1 MASSADIRA
10 GRAFVELYLQ
20 DNKFTRGLA
29 VAEKQLRSWGGKVS
43 TALSKIPKD
52 LGSTISAAGTKML
65 ALSASMAVPLGA
77 SVKAF
82 VNVQTELAKLQ
93 AAANPTA
100 SEMGKIRDAVNG
112 ISQATGQGPANVAA
126 AFTELLK
133 AGTDVR
139 TALGGAAETV
149 VKFAKVAEMDAASAA
164 VLVSDVLHVFA
175 KEGLSASQAVD
186 ILAQAADASSIDL
199 HQLSMAFSMA
209 SAVAGATGVSL
220 RDLAAAIG
228 IMGNAG
234 LKGSDAGTALKT
246 MMLAVAAPS
255 TTAAKAIERFG
266 LNFRDAAGNVKPLR
280 AIIDELTAKLG
291 GLDSESR
298 DNALRDVFGTDAIRP
313 ALILMQQGVDGWD
326 KFTSAMDSANGVGA
340 KFDILM
346 DTTAGSMERM
356 WAAVQRAGA
365 AIGEALAGPLTE
377 FAKWVE
383 STAGMMGQWV
393 SQHEDAVVAV
403 AKLTAGL
410 AALGLGAKIF
420 GPIISGLKM
429 LEARTKWLSAAASYL
444 AANPIVAAIGA
455 SAAIPALSSLN
466 AIMKVASWHA
476 RNAADANS
484 RYSSSSKDVT
494 VATRAEHEAMVVKLQ
509 RLEELRTKQNATD
522 AEMEEA
528 AKLAA
533 DLTAKYPDLA
543 EQIKKVGDAAGG
555 TEKALAGMNAELDKS
570 LKRDSK
576 IMEVAKLQDE
586 QDKVRKELRALDAA
600 RQAASGRINK
610 LGGESGARD
619 RLSQLRQ
626 EALKYG
632 RSDPAR
638 AERARKAAA
647 SIERDLGL
655 TTGESAEDRAA
666 RRAELA
672 ARQDELQNQID
683 DLLNPAAAPESTP
696 VAPRPETAEPSKIV
710 GRAETAI
717 RDAQID
723 AMREGLSKTLAK
735 INAKYDDMAK
745 EATAEADALR
755 KQADATKD
763 AKQSAELR
771 KKAQQIESDSLAI
784 ETARWKELQ
793 IARDKHLEAIQ
804 EQAKEAATGAALAQI
819 DNEHER
825 DLAEIRQR
833 YAELIKNAASEEER
847 RALEDAMGKEI
858 DAADAVYGKRQAA
871 ANQQLDDEYMKTAI
885 QYSLHGR
892 DQQLALLR
900 LEREQAMRD
909 AAKTGADT
917 TKIDEIYNLKELIA
931 SRSATSDVFG
941 QQSGGTFSA
950 QAAALMGQGTA
961 QERTAKA
968 TEETARTLKQ
978 IARKTTDNWIG
989 I

>member
-82 VNVQTELAKLQ
+82 ANVQTELAKLQ

-100 SEMGKIRDAVNG
+100 REMEQIRDAVNG

-126 AFTELLK
+126 AFTELIK
-133 AGTDVR
+133 AGTDVS

-149 VKFAKVAEMDAASAA
+149 VKFAKVSGMSAA
-164 VLVSDVLHVFA
+164 EAAVIASDAIHVFA
-175 KEGLSASQAVD
+175 KDGITAAEAVD
-186 ILAQAADASSIDL
+186 TLSQAADASSIDL
-199 HQLSMAFSMA
+199 HQIALSFSMA
-209 SAVAGATGVSL
+209 SAAAGATGVSL
-220 RDLAAAIG
+220 RDLAAAVA

-246 MMLAVAAPS
+246 MMIRLAAP
-255 TTAAKAIERFG
+255 TDQAARAMAQYGFSA
-266 LNFRDAAGNVKPLR
+266 RDAEGNVKTLR
-280 AIIDELTAKLG
+280 EIIIEMQRVLG

-298 DNALRDVFGTDAIRP
+298 DNALREIFGTDAIRP
-313 ALILMQQGVDGWD
+313 AIILMQQGVAGWD
-326 KFTSAMDSANGVGA
+326 KFTSAMESANGVGA

-393 SQHEDAVVAV
+393 SQHEEAVVTV

-420 GPIISGLKM
+420 GPIIAGLRM
-429 LEARTKWLSAAASYL
+429 LGTGMKWLLDAAFYL

-476 RNAADANS
+476 RNAAEANS

-494 VATRAEHEAMVVKLQ
+494 VATRAEHEAMVAKLQ

-543 EQIKKVGDAAGG
+543 EEIRKVGAAAGG

-570 LKRDSK
+570 LKRDSQ

-655 TTGESAEDRAA
+655 TTGESAEERAA

-696 VAPRPETAEPSKIV
+696 ATPRPETAKPSKIV
-710 GRAETAI
+710 GRTETAI

-723 AMREGLSKTLAK
+723 AMREGLSKTLAQ

-745 EATAEADALR
+745 
-755 KQADATKD
+755 DATT
-763 AKQSAELR
+763 SE
-771 KKAQQIESDSLAI
+771 EELAI
-784 ETARWKELQ
+784 DIARWKELQ

-833 YAELIKNAASEEER
+833 YAELIKNAASDEER
-847 RALEDAMGKEI
+847 RALEGAMGSEI
-858 DAADAVYGKRQAA
+858 DAANAMYGRQQAA
-871 ANQQLDDEYMKTAI
+871 TNQQLVSIHA
-885 QYSLHGR
+885 
-892 DQQLALLR
+892 R
-900 LEREQAMRD
+900 L
-909 AAKTGADT
+909 
-917 TKIDEIYNLKELIA
+917 
-931 SRSATSDVFG
+931 
-941 QQSGGTFSA
+941 
-950 QAAALMGQGTA
+950 
-961 QERTAKA
+961 
-968 TEETARTLKQ
+968 
-978 IARKTTDNWIG
+978 
-989 I
+989 

>member
-20 DNKFTRGLA
+20 DTKFTRGLA
-29 VAEKQLRSWGGKVS
+29 MAEKHLKAWGGV
-43 TALSKIPKD
+43 
-52 LGSTISAAGTKML
+52 ISSIGTKITAATA
-65 ALSASMAVPLGA
+65 ALAVPAIGA
-77 SVKAF
+77 VNAF
-82 VNVQTELAKLQ
+82 GAVQSEMAKLR

-100 SEMGKIRDAVNG
+100 DELDRIRKAVND
-112 ISQATGQGPANVAA
+112 ISKATGTGPAQVAA

-133 AGTDVR
+133 AGTDVE

-164 VLVSDVLHVFA
+164 VLVSDALHVFA

-186 ILAQAADASSIDL
+186 ILAQAADASSINL
-199 HQLSMAFSMA
+199 HQIAMSFSMA
-209 SAVAGATGVSL
+209 SAVAGATGVGL

-246 MMLAVAAPS
+246 MMLRLASPTDEAADAIAKYGLS
-255 TTAAKAIERFG
+255 T
-266 LNFRDAAGNVKPLR
+266 RDAQGNVKNLR
-280 AIIDELTAKLG
+280 DIIAEMQQVFG
-291 GLDSESR
+291 GLDAETR
-298 DNALRDVFGTDAIRP
+298 DNALRKIFGTDAIRP

-326 KFTSAMDSANGVGA
+326 KFTSAMDSANGVAA

-429 LEARTKWLSAAASYL
+429 LEDRTKWLSTAASYL
-444 AANPIVAAIGA
+444 AANPIVVAIGA

-484 RYSSSSKDVT
+484 RYSSSSRDIT
-494 VATRAEHEAMVVKLQ
+494 VETKAEHEAMKEKLA
-509 RLEELRTKQNATD
+509 RLEDLRTKQNATD

-543 EQIKKVGDAAGG
+543 EEIRKVGAAAGG

-570 LKRDSK
+570 LKRDSQ

-600 RQAASGRINK
+600 GGRINK

-655 TTGESAEDRAA
+655 TTGESAEERAA

-696 VAPRPETAEPSKIV
+696 ATPRPETAEPSKIV
-710 GRAETAI
+710 GRTETAI

-745 EATAEADALR
+745 EATTGE
-755 KQADATKD
+755 
-763 AKQSAELR
+763 E
-771 KKAQQIESDSLAI
+771 ELAI

-847 RALEDAMGKEI
+847 RALEGAMGSEI
-858 DAADAVYGKRQAA
+858 DAANAMYGRQQAA
-871 ANQQLDDEYMKTAI
+871 TNQQLDDTYTAEAI
-885 QYSLHGR
+885 RYSLHGR
-892 DQQLALLR
+892 EQQIALLR
-900 LEREQAMRD
+900 LEREQALRE

-917 TKIDEIYNLKELIA
+917 TKIDELYNLRELIA

-968 TEETARTLKQ
+968 TEESARTLKQ

>member
-29 VAEKQLRSWGGKVS
+29 IAEKQLRSWGGKVS

-82 VNVQTELAKLQ
+82 ANVQTELAKLQ

-126 AFTELLK
+126 AFTELIK
-133 AGTDVR
+133 AGTDVS

-149 VKFAKVAEMDAASAA
+149 VKFAKVSGMSAA
-164 VLVSDVLHVFA
+164 EAAVIASDAIHVFA
-175 KEGLSASQAVD
+175 KEGMTAATAVD
-186 ILAQAADASSIDL
+186 ILAKAADASSIDL
-199 HQLSMAFSMA
+199 HQIAMSFSMA
-209 SAVAGATGVSL
+209 SAAAGATGVSL
-220 RDLAAAIG
+220 RDLAAAVA

-246 MMLAVAAPS
+246 MMIRLAAP
-255 TTAAKAIERFG
+255 TDQAARAMAQYGFSA
-266 LNFRDAAGNVKPLR
+266 RDAEGNVKTLR
-280 AIIDELTAKLG
+280 EIIIEMQRVLG

-298 DNALRDVFGTDAIRP
+298 DNALREIFGTDAIRP
-313 ALILMQQGVDGWD
+313 AIILMQQGVAGWD

-346 DTTAGSMERM
+346 NTTAGSMERM

-393 SQHEDAVVAV
+393 SQHEEAVVTV

-420 GPIISGLKM
+420 GPIIAGLRM
-429 LEARTKWLSAAASYL
+429 LGTGMKGLAAGASFL

-476 RNAADANS
+476 KNAADANS
-484 RYSSSSKDVT
+484 RYSSSSRDIT
-494 VATRAEHEAMVVKLQ
+494 VETKAEHEAMVAKLQ
-509 RLEELRTKQNATD
+509 RLEELRTKQVATD

-533 DLTAKYPDLA
+533 DLAAKYPSLA
-543 EQIKKVGDAAGG
+543 KEIARVGEAAGG

-570 LKRDSK
+570 LKRDSQ

-600 RQAASGRINK
+600 GGRINK

-647 SIERDLGL
+647 SIERDLASSSGR
-655 TTGESAEDRAA
+655 GPEGA
-666 RRAELA
+666 RLSRAELA

-696 VAPRPETAEPSKIV
+696 ATPRPETAEPSKIV
-710 GRAETAI
+710 GRTETAI

-745 EATAEADALR
+745 EATTGE
-755 KQADATKD
+755 
-763 AKQSAELR
+763 E
-771 KKAQQIESDSLAI
+771 ELAI

-847 RALEDAMGKEI
+847 RALEGAMGSEI
-858 DAADAVYGKRQAA
+858 DAANAMYGRQQAA
-871 ANQQLDDEYMKTAI
+871 TNQQLDDTYTAEAI
-885 QYSLHGR
+885 RYSLQGR
-892 DQQLALLR
+892 EQQIALLR
-900 LEREQAMRD
+900 LEREQALRE

-917 TKIDEIYNLKELIA
+917 TKIDELYNLRELIA

-968 TEETARTLKQ
+968 TEESARTLKQ

>member
-82 VNVQTELAKLQ
+82 ANVQTELAKLQ

-100 SEMGKIRDAVNG
+100 DELDRIRKAVND
-112 ISQATGQGPANVAA
+112 ISKATGTGPAQVAG

-164 VLVSDVLHVFA
+164 VLVSDALHIFG
-175 KEGLSASQAVD
+175 KEGLNAAQIVD
-186 ILAQAADASSIDL
+186 ILAQSADASSIGINDVS
-199 HQLSMAFSMA
+199 QSFAMA
-209 SAVAGATGVSL
+209 SAVAGAAGIKL
-220 RDLAAAIG
+220 KGLAAAIG
-228 IMGNAG
+228 ILGNMG
-234 LKGSDAGTALKT
+234 LKGSAAGTSLKT
-246 MMLAVAAPS
+246 MLLALAAPS
-255 TTAAKAIERFG
+255 NTAAAAMAKYGIETRDATGQLKDFRG
-266 LNFRDAAGNVKPLR
+266 IVTELTQKLGNLDAASRDAALKD
-280 AIIDELTAKLG
+280 I
-291 GLDSESR
+291 
-298 DNALRDVFGTDAIRP
+298 FGANAIRP
-313 ALILMQQGVDGWD
+313 ALILMQQGVAGWD
-326 KFTSAMDSANGVGA
+326 KFTSAMAGANGVGE

-346 DTTAGSMERM
+346 NTTAGSMERM

-377 FAKWVE
+377 FAQWVE

-393 SQHEDAVVAV
+393 SQHEEAVVTV

-420 GPIISGLKM
+420 GPIIAGLRM
-429 LEARTKWLSAAASYL
+429 LGTGMKGLAAGASFL
-444 AANPIVAAIGA
+444 AANPIVAAVGA

-484 RYSSSSKDVT
+484 RYSSSSRDIT
-494 VATRAEHEAMVVKLQ
+494 VETKAEHEAMVAKLQ
-509 RLEELRTKQNATD
+509 RLEELRTKQVATD

-543 EQIKKVGDAAGG
+543 EEIRKVGDAAGG

-570 LKRDSK
+570 LKRDSQ

-600 RQAASGRINK
+600 SGRINTASGRINK

-655 TTGESAEDRAA
+655 TTGESAEERAT

-672 ARQDELQNQID
+672 ARQDELQNQIT

-696 VAPRPETAEPSKIV
+696 ATPRPETAEPSKIV
-710 GRAETAI
+710 GRTETAI

-745 EATAEADALR
+745 EATTGE
-755 KQADATKD
+755 
-763 AKQSAELR
+763 E
-771 KKAQQIESDSLAI
+771 ELAI
-784 ETARWKELQ
+784 ETARWKELH
-793 IARDKHLEAIQ
+793 IARDKHLEAIKR
-804 EQAKEAATGAALAQI
+804 QAEEAVAGAAIAQI

-825 DLAEIRQR
+825 EIAEIRHR
-833 YAELIKNAASEEER
+833 YADLIKNAADEEDR

-871 ANQQLDDEYMKTAI
+871 AKQQLDDDYTKEAI
-885 QYSLHGR
+885 RYSLHGR
-892 DQQLALLR
+892 EQQIALLR
-900 LEREQAMRD
+900 LEREQAMRE

-917 TKIDEIYNLKELIA
+917 TKIDELYNLRELIA

-968 TEETARTLKQ
+968 TEESARTLKQ